1 MRNNQEYN
9 GWTNYSTWRVNL
21 EIFNGT
27 NLWENASAEFCKDL
41 VEDHIEQETK
51 GISRG
56 YALTF
61 LDDVNW
67 DEIAE
72 HLKVEGER

>member
-1 MRNNQEYN
+1 MTNTEYN
-9 GWTNYSTWRVNL
+9 GWTNYATWRVNI
-21 EIFNGT
+21 EVFDGT

-72 HLKVEGER
+72 HLKVEGGR